1 MENTQQP
8 RRLPRRIGRGIDAAF
23 ESCERLT
30 DIYLSA
36 NGSTCIRMT
45 PEISRE
51 GSDPVYC
58 WRGLLERGCR
68 GRGNAWSI

>member
-1 MENTQQP
+1 MGNTRQL
-8 RRLPRRIGRGIDAAF
+8 RRLPRRIGRGMDAAF

-30 DIYLSA
+30 DICLPA

-58 WRGLLERGCR
+58 
-68 GRGNAWSI
+68 